1 MRSIQALQPTAGA
14 CRFSRCVAHSA
25 PTAAELSRSATVVG
39 GNAVGSPP
47 ESDIL
52 LREVTEDDLVIF
64 FEQQQDPAANWMAA
78 FTAKDPTDWPAF
90 AAKWAKILDN
100 RDGTAKT
107 IVCGGRVA
115 GYLLN
120 FVAPWSGQREV
131 SYWVGRDHWGRG
143 VATTA
148 LAAFVSGL
156 AMRPLYARAAGD
168 NLASIRVLEKCG
180 FVPIGRDRGF
190 ANARGAEIEEVV
202 LELRA
207 GA

>member
-1 MRSIQALQPTAGA
+1 
-14 CRFSRCVAHSA
+14 
-25 PTAAELSRSATVVG
+25 
-39 GNAVGSPP
+39 VGSLPD
-47 ESDIL
+47 SDIL
-52 LREVTEDDLVIF
+52 LREVTEDDLAIF

-78 FTAKDPTDWPAF
+78 FTAKDPTDWAAF
-90 AAKWAKILDN
+90 AAKWAKILG
-100 RDGTAKT
+100 DGTDTAKT

-115 GYLLN
+115 GNVLC

-131 SYWVGRDHWGRG
+131 SYWVGRGHWGRG

-168 NLASIRVLEKCG
+168 NIASIRVLEKCG
-180 FVPIGRDRGF
+180 FVLIGRERGF

-207 GA
+207 GGRCGAIAPNQALHLTGGA